1 MVHNTFMKIFYFIS
15 DNDRYTYEPKGLRIK
30 SITEDDNGQYTCRAE
45 VEEDGRLEERV
56 IDVIVHSM
64 FSSDLRIWEA
74 VKPQFV
80 AKLFCTSF
88 THVIGMG
95 YERQKGHN

>member
-1 MVHNTFMKIFYFIS
+1 MMIRNIVTEIFCYFS

-56 IDVIVHSM
+56 INVIVHSM
-64 FSSDLRIWEA
+64 FSC
-74 VKPQFV
+74 
-80 AKLFCTSF
+80 KLIIDGSF
-88 THVIGMG
+88 GVSLVI
-95 YERQKGHN
+95 E